1 MFVSNLALAVDRD
14 IHLEFTAPSASLLIV
29 ALIEGQEVKRRLS
42 E

>member
-14 IHLEFTAPSASLLIV
+14 IHLEFTAPSASLLI
-29 ALIEGQEVKRRLS
+29 EVKRRLS